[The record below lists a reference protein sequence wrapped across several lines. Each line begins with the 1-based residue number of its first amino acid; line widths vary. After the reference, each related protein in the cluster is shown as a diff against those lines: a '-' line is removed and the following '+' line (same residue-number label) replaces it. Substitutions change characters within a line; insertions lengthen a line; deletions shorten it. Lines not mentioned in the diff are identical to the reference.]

1 MPPFSDAREVK
12 ETKINP
18 TMLASRKG
26 LYAVGLLGLL
36 VLAGSAIAF
45 LHPVHAGTTTTT
57 SGVESTVDSAVDPD
71 QAAACT
77 GSGDN
82 QQGEC
87 DTQSGDQNGPD
98 LNSASEILG

>member
-1 MPPFSDAREVK
+1 
-12 ETKINP
+12 
-18 TMLASRKG
+18 MLASRKG

-36 VLAGSAIAF
+36 VVAGSAIAF
-45 LHPVHAGTTTTT
+45 VHPVHAGTTTTT
-57 SGVESTVDSAVDPD
+57 SGVESGVDSAVDSAVDPD
-71 QAAACT
+71 PAAACT